1 MHVGRTT
8 EAGLLTPLLLVLIGL
23 VVVPSTIL
31 AGYSLFDW
39 VFASPVGSPTL
50 INYQE
55 IVDSSISLKVATTTV
70 IIALPVAL
78 ISVSGGYALAYYIV
92 FGAGRGRRLLLL
104 LVITALMASYLV
116 RIYSWR
122 ILLGSTGVVN
132 GALMSLG
139 IIDEPMGFLIFS
151 RTAVTIA
158 EVSLFMP
165 LSALIF
171 FAALSGI
178 PGDLREA
185 SRDLGASRLRT
196 LLRVTLPLSGPAVLA
211 TTALTFFLA
220 AGDYITPVYVGGP
233 ESVTIGRLIADDF
246 GPAANY
252 GRGAA
257 YSMIVIVAFT
267 TLYLVLRMA
276 MRRMGVLPRHTA

>member
-1 MHVGRTT
+1 MHVGRMTG
-8 EAGLLTPLLLVLIGL
+8 AGLLAPLLLVLIGF

-39 VFASPVGSPTL
+39 VFASPVGPPTL
-50 INYQE
+50 LNYQE
-55 IVDSSISLKVATTTV
+55 IADSAISLKVATTTIV
-70 IIALPVAL
+70 IALPVAL
-78 ISVSGGYALAYYIV
+78 ISVAGGYAIAYYIV
-92 FGAGRGRRLLLL
+92 FGGGPGRRLLLL

-122 ILLGSTGVVN
+122 VLLGSTGVVN
-132 GALMSLG
+132 GALTGLG
-139 IIDEPMGFLIFS
+139 VIDEPMSFLIFS

-178 PGDLREA
+178 PGELREA

-211 TTALTFFLA
+211 TMALTFFLA

-246 GPAANY
+246 GPSANY

-257 YSMIVIVAFT
+257 YSAIVLVTFA
-267 TLYLVLRMA
+267 TLYLLLRMG
-276 MRRMGVLPRHTA
+276 MRRVGMLPNRTA